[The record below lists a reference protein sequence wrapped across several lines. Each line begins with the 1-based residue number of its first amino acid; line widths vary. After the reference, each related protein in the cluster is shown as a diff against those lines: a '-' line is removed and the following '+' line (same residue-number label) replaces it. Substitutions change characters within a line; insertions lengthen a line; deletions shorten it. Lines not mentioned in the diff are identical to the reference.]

1 MIELV
6 DPKEGR
12 HPRGG
17 MKMYGMNK
25 ETKGVGEDP
34 GIPSGCGAYPM
45 QVGVRILRHV
55 VVKGNVHPL
64 NVHASA
70 KQVGSHK
77 NSSLKIFKLLIP
89 RKPL

>member
-1 MIELV
+1 MRF
-6 DPKEGR
+6 EGTE
-12 HPRGG
+12 
-17 MKMYGMNK
+17 N
-25 ETKGVGEDP
+25 GVGGDP
-34 GIPSGCGAYPM
+34 GGSLWVQAYTM
-45 QVGVRILRHV
+45 QVGVRILGHV
-55 VVKGNVHPL
+55 IVKGDVHPL